1 MCLQRIICFLKG
13 NPWSFVNVACFTAFI
28 IQMCIIANDHLYPSE
43 TVSHR
48 VEKKL
53 DEIQFPV
60 LFKICIK
67 PAFNLKELQNAGYYS
82 IWDYFTGQ
90 SRYDKSVYGWAGHTT
105 DGKVYGSVQGL
116 YHCFIIT

>member
-1 MCLQRIICFLKG
+1 
-13 NPWSFVNVACFTAFI
+13 
-28 IQMCIIANDHLYPSE
+28 MCIIANDEIHPLE

-53 DEIQFPV
+53 DEIHFPV

-67 PAFNLKELQNAGYYS
+67 PAFKLHELKTAGYHS
-82 IWDYFTGQ
+82 IWKYFTGQ
-90 SRYDKSVYGWAGHTT
+90 SRYNASVFGWAGHTK

-116 YHCFIIT
+116 NINILIF

>member
-1 MCLQRIICFLKG
+1 
-13 NPWSFVNVACFTAFI
+13 
-28 IQMCIIANDHLYPSE
+28 MCIIANDHLYPSE

-67 PAFNLKELQNAGYYS
+67 PAFNLKELQNAGYHS

-90 SRYDKSVYGWAGHTT
+90 SRYDKSVYGWAGHTK